1 MLAKITEIENLID
14 TSQQMCARH
23 VTIEVERVEKL
34 VLPGTQLTH
43 HDDAL
48 RSIDVFQ
55 DTYESA
61 YQATFSTQ
69 SRYNGRSPSSVG
81 GQVLGQWP
89 PLAQLQVWVP
99 AKVRYRET

>member
-1 MLAKITEIENLID
+1 MLAKITEIKNLID
-14 TSQQMCARH
+14 TSQQMCTRH

-69 SRYNGRSPSSVG
+69 SESSGRSIRS
-81 GQVLGQWP
+81 LTD
-89 PLAQLQVWVP
+89 
-99 AKVRYRET
+99 K